1 MALYDFLLYR
11 PIFNLLVFF
20 YDAIPGN
27 DIGLA
32 IILVTVA
39 IKFLLLPLSKKALVN
54 QKALQQLQPKLEALK
69 EKYKNEKEKMAQA
82 TMQLYKEEK
91 INPLSSCL
99 PLLIQLPIIIAVY
112 NVFRI
117 GLSTQDFSALYTF
130 VPNPGTINTLS
141 FGFVDM
147 AASATLPGLILAVAA
162 GLAQYFQARMFSR
175 RQPPKDPKGHLV
187 KGSEDESVAAIMN
200 KQMLY
205 LMPALTVI
213 FGYYLP
219 AGLVLYW
226 LVQTLFMLIQ
236 QILFFRKDELKG

>member
-1 MALYDFLLYR
+1 MR
-11 PIFNLLVFF
+11 
-20 YDAIPGN
+20 
-27 DIGLA
+27 
-32 IILVTVA
+32 
-39 IKFLLLPLSKKALVN
+39 KK
-54 QKALQQLQPKLEALK
+54 
-69 EKYKNEKEKMAQA
+69 KMAQA

-117 GLSTQDFSALYTF
+117 GLSTQDFQRSTF

-200 KQMLY
+200 RQMLY

-226 LVQTLFMLIQ
+226 LVQTPFYAYSADI
-236 QILFFRKDELKG
+236 IFERTN